1 MNFQKKD
8 QGFTPSLNQVFFSVA
23 ILSFKGNLNLYYQE
37 SISCVTFEG
46 KVLNKALED
55 LTDGYVA

>member
-8 QGFTPSLNQVFFSVA
+8 QEFTPSLDQMFFSGAV
-23 ILSFKGNLNLYYQE
+23 LSFKGNLNLYHQE
-37 SISCVTFEG
+37 LISCVHFEG
-46 KVLNKALED
+46 KVLNKAREN